1 MEFRRFN
8 KIWLFVMFFVA
19 FVVLSSIPFVF
30 IKYYTL
36 RKIADEMRSSLND
49 SYSLLTDRI
58 VDILEQVYIQTW
70 LSNSMQLRNALDYTI
85 IPDEAARNALL
96 NTIFQQEPDMLTL
109 SLLLPNTDQPL
120 HFLKQKRLQELMQ
133 TDSKGVPAFFNLPDA
148 KAIFSGETPFIQTP
162 IVFQVSHAVFLP
174 IDLLINWDEGRAAQ
188 LHCVYELPWKLLLQ
202 QIEHELP
209 VGNKEMYIVNQAGEI
224 LFASR
229 QEHFAAGQTLPPS
242 LKKKISDSLADAT
255 RIAQA
260 GATRKAQLES
270 FTSQGISYVWN
281 FSTMSYVNWA
291 VAVMEPYQLA
301 YGLVLDT
308 QRQIVFW
315 AGVAVLLCIAC
326 ATFFAWFF
334 SLFIVRAEQAL
345 MEAKE
350 AADSANRAKS
360 EFLANMSHEI
370 RTPLNAVIGFS
381 QLLGAQVRDPKQQS
395 YLSAIQAGG
404 RSLLTLINDILDLSK
419 IEAGRIEIQ
428 PEPVNLQLIIEEVR
442 QIFTMKVNE
451 KRLELLVEY
460 DQNIPQA
467 LLLDEARLRQ
477 VLLNLVGNAV
487 KFTDTGHVMMT
498 ARLVEHQDITSTVN
512 LLLTVED
519 TGIGIPENQIAAI
532 FEAFK
537 QQDGQSTRK
546 YGGTG
551 LGLTISRRLVEL
563 MHGQINVRSTVGQG
577 SIFEIWLRNV
587 PVAVGEEVKTV
598 QALRSPAQVYKFE
611 RGLVLVADDAPSN
624 RELLREWLTQ
634 ADLEILEAEDGR
646 QAVQLAQEHH
656 PDVILMDLRMPN
668 LDGYEATQQI
678 KAQTETQAVPIIALT
693 AIATTDEATKA
704 RQSGF
709 DGYLIKPLEIQ
720 TLLAELA
727 RFLPAADQGTSVP
740 KLIAQKEVAL
750 TFLPERT
757 KRISE
762 LHGVLQTELFP
773 VWERLHGAL
782 DMDDIEAFAERLIAV
797 SAAYQAQGLRR
808 YAEQL
813 REWAQQFDILRLEVA
828 LREFPDFLAALNRRP
843 EEDHEE

>member
-8 KIWLFVMFFVA
+8 KVWLFVMFFVA
-19 FVVLSSIPFVF
+19 FVVLSSIPFAF

-36 RKIADEMRSSLND
+36 RKIANEMRSSLNE
-49 SYSLLTDRI
+49 SYYLLTEKIADML
-58 VDILEQVYIQTW
+58 DQVYIQTW
-70 LSNSMQLRNALDYTI
+70 LSNLMRLGNTLDYTVI
-85 IPDEAARNALL
+85 ADEAARNSLL
-96 NTIFQQEPDMLTL
+96 NTIFQREPDMLTL
-109 SLLLPNTDQPL
+109 SLILPNTEQPL
-120 HFLKQKRLQELMQ
+120 HFLKQERLQQLMQ
-133 TDSKGVPAFFNLPDA
+133 TDAKGVVTFFNPPDA
-148 KAIFSGETPFIQTP
+148 KAIPSRETPFIQTP

-174 IDLLINWDEGRAAQ
+174 VDVLINWDEGHTAQ
-188 LHCVYELPWKLLLQ
+188 LHCVYELTQGLQ

-209 VGNKEMYIVNQAGEI
+209 VGNKEMYVVNQAGEI

-229 QEHFAAGQTLPPS
+229 QEYFAAGQKFQLP
-242 LKKKISDSLADAT
+242 LMEKIRDSLAGAA
-255 RIAQA
+255 RIAQ
-260 GATRKAQLES
+260 LEI
-270 FTSQGISYVWN
+270 FTYQDMSYVGN
-281 FSTMSYVNWA
+281 FSTMRYVNWA

-334 SLFIVRAEQAL
+334 SLFIVHAEQAL
-345 MEAKE
+345 LEAKE
-350 AADSANRAKS
+350 AADIANRAKS
-360 EFLANMSHEI
+360 EFLDNMSHEI

-381 QLLGAQVRDPKQQS
+381 ELLGSQVKDSKQQS

-419 IEAGRIEIQ
+419 IEAGRVEIQ
-428 PEPVNLQLIIEEVR
+428 PEPVNLQLLVEEVR
-442 QIFTMKVNE
+442 QIFTIKVNE
-451 KRLELLVEY
+451 KRLKLLVEY
-460 DQNIPQA
+460 DQNIPRA
-467 LLLDEARLRQ
+467 LALDEARLRQ

-551 LGLTISRRLVEL
+551 LGLTISRRLIEL
-563 MHGQINVRSTVGQG
+563 MHGQITVRSTVGQG
-577 SIFEIWLRNV
+577 SVFEIWLRNV
-587 PVAVGEEVKTV
+587 PVAVSEEVKTI
-598 QALRSPAQVYKFE
+598 QAQRSAAQVYTFK

-634 ADLEILEAEDGR
+634 AALEILEAEDGR

-678 KAQTETQAVPIIALT
+678 KAQIEMQAIPIIALT
-693 AIATTDEATKA
+693 AIATTDETAKA
-704 RQSGF
+704 RSCGF
-709 DGYLIKPLEIQ
+709 DGYLVKPLVIQ
-720 TLLAELA
+720 TLLTELA
-727 RFLPAADQGTSVP
+727 RFLPVVDQGGAAPTPAMQRAERNDFMPEQRERIPELLGVFQTE
-740 KLIAQKEVAL
+740 L
-750 TFLPERT
+750 LPIWEM
-757 KRISE
+757 
-762 LHGVLQTELFP
+762 LHGVM
-773 VWERLHGAL
+773 
-782 DMDDIEAFAERLIAV
+782 DMDEFEIFADRLNVIGTD
-797 SAAYQAQGLRR
+797 YQAQGLIR

-813 REWAQQFDILRLEVA
+813 RGWAQQFDITRLDVA
-828 LREFPDFLAALNRRP
+828 LREFSDMMTDLQEYHHAS
-843 EEDHEE
+843 